1 MVFNRNNLDE
11 VVDWCKD
18 NKIVHHVST
27 PVITPGFMSPDA
39 MKDGLLRKRLIEQ
52 SKILDKIHGTNY
64 QDFI

>member
-11 VVDWCKD
+11 VENWCKS
-18 NKIVHHVST
+18 NKIVYHVST
-27 PVITPGFMSPDA
+27 PVIKPSFMSPDA

-52 SKILDKIHGTNY
+52 SEILDKIHGTNY